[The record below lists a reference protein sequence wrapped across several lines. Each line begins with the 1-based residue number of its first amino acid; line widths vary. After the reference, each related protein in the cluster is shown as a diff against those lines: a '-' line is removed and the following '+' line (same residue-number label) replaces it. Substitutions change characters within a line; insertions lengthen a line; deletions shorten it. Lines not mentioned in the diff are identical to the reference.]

1 MLLKRFS
8 SFTLFFSLSVAF
20 LSSADAQSSPLSAE
34 AKQNAEALLKQ
45 MTLDEKIGQ
54 LNQSAGIVMP
64 GIAEKKPPRSFV
76 KGDVHISTQPVDQL
90 QKHAPFG
97 LDDAFHHEFSSG
109 IHYSYRKGCSFLERL
124 SQALQKPA
132 IQRSDPIRCRPKVIC
147 PTSRLTAIKWIK
159 LPMCDCRGGDYA
171 ATCHVLS
178 CPDRGKVAFEDS
190 Q

>member
-64 GIAEKKPPRSFV
+64 GIAEKSRPGPSSKVMCTSM
-76 KGDVHISTQPVDQL
+76 L
-90 QKHAPFG
+90 QSLTG
-97 LDDAFHHEFSSG
+97 SSM
-109 IHYSYRKGCSFLERL
+109 E
-124 SQALQKPA
+124 Q
-132 IQRSDPIRCRPKVIC
+132 
-147 PTSRLTAIKWIK
+147 T
-159 LPMCDCRGGDYA
+159 
-171 ATCHVLS
+171 VL
-178 CPDRGKVAFEDS
+178 
-190 Q
+190 